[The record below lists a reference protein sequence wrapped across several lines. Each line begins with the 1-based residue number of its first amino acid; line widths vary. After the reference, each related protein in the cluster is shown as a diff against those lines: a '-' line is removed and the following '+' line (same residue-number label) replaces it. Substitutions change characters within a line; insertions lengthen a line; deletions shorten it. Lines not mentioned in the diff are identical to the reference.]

1 MSKCQIFDNW
11 GKSSILNNL
20 SYIYSCLYLSCSFTF
35 IFSWSAAS
43 WPFFERFS
51 LNELYTF
58 IVDGLMQLSFCAVQI
73 IIEMKYVICVLF
85 SYLSA

>member
-20 SYIYSCLYLSCSFTF
+20 SYILLSLSQLLVYF
-35 IFSWSAAS
+35 IFKLSAAI
-43 WPFFERFS
+43 WPFFERCS

-58 IVDGLMQLSFCAVQI
+58 IVDGLTQLSFCAAQI

-85 SYLSA
+85 SYSSA